1 MVLLLIFLLIIITVL
16 RLILIAGRTNN
27 YGKKNVKI
35 REPLKYLSAFW
46 RNLEMSLINCE
57 ISFILTW
64 SNRCFLIDSPIAGQE
79 STFTIT
85 DTKLYV
91 TVVTL
96 SAQDNAKLLEQL
108 KTGFK
113 RTTNWNTYEPKVTVE
128 QENRYSDFLINP
140 SFQGVN
146 KLFVS
151 SF

>member
-1 MVLLLIFLLIIITVL
+1 
-16 RLILIAGRTNN
+16 
-27 YGKKNVKI
+27 
-35 REPLKYLSAFW
+35 
-46 RNLEMSLINCE
+46 MSLINCE
-57 ISFILTW
+57 INFILTW
-64 SNRCFLIDSPIAGQE
+64 SNRYFLIDNPIAGQE

-85 DTKLYV
+85 DAKLYV

-108 KTGFK
+108 KSGFK